1 MVILFIV
8 LVSAFWATK
17 FLTDSLRRHALAGR
31 LLDVPNARSSHE
43 TPTPRGGGLAFVG
56 VFLCV
61 LPLFYALD
69 LVAWHVLWAIAGA
82 GGWVAAVGF
91 MDDHRHVPAPLRLA
105 AHFGAAIWVL
115 FCLGGMPPLSLFEI
129 SIGSGLASF
138 LGLFYLVWV
147 LNLYNFMD
155 GIDGLASIEAISV
168 CLGGT
173 VLYGLSSGFAY
184 APLVLL
190 AVCVAGFLYW
200 NFPPAQIFMGDVGS
214 GFLGMLM
221 GIFSLQAAWFEPQ
234 FFWSWLILLGVFIVD
249 ATWTLLCRACRGEKV
264 YQGHC
269 SHAYQRA
276 ARRYRSHKA
285 VSLAIA
291 AINIAWLLPIAIWV
305 GMGGLEGVSG
315 MCLAYCPLIVAA
327 VLFKAGSKEAIV

>member
-1 MVILFIV
+1 MVMLIV
-8 LVSAFWATK
+8 LITAFWATV
-17 FLTDSLRRHALAGR
+17 FLTGSLRRYALAGR

-43 TPTPRGGGLAFVG
+43 TPTPRGGGVAFVG
-56 VFLCV
+56 VFLLV
-61 LPLFYALD
+61 LPLFYVLD
-69 LVAWHVLWAIAGA
+69 LIAWNIMWAIAGA
-82 GGWVAAVGF
+82 GSLVAVVGF
-91 MDDHRHVPAPLRLA
+91 MDDHRHVPAQMRLA
-105 AHFGAAIWVL
+105 VHFGAAMWVL
-115 FCLGGMPPLSLFEI
+115 FWLGGVPPLNLADI
-129 SIGSGLASF
+129 SISSGLGGF

-168 CLGGT
+168 CLGGV
-173 VLYGLSSGFAY
+173 VLYGLSSGFVDAT
-184 APLVLL
+184 LILL

-200 NFPPAQIFMGDVGS
+200 NFPPAQMFMGDVGS

-221 GIFSLQAAWFEPQ
+221 GIFSLQAAWFEAQ

-249 ATWTLLCRACRGEKV
+249 ATWTLVHRACRGEKV

-285 VSLAIA
+285 VSLAVA
-291 AINIAWLLPIAIWV
+291 AVNIAWLLPIAIWV
-305 GMGGLEGVSG
+305 GVGGLPGVSG
-315 MCLAYCPLIVAA
+315 VCLAYCPLMVVA
-327 VLFKAGSKEAIV
+327 VIFKAGSKEAIV